1 MVFSE
6 TFTGKILIYLMHWK
20 IIRTFTEN
28 IHYSE
33 NKHFLNYYL
42 KHILQ
47 HFVKD
52 LWKDSFSNILLDNE
66 ALLDSSTFVLI
77 VNVFRESNFLINITL
92 STPGQIPNKS
102 KYRVYDLF
110 KTDDS
115 HIEKI
120 KNYIREK
127 YSKVALNH
135 LKNQI
140 KKLHWKSLINQ

>member
-66 ALLDSSTFVLI
+66 ALLDSS
-77 VNVFRESNFLINITL
+77 NFLINITL

>member
-52 LWKDSFSNILLDNE
+52 LLKDSFSNILLDNE
-66 ALLDSSTFVLI
+66 ALLDSS
-77 VNVFRESNFLINITL
+77 NFLINITL
-92 STPGQIPNKS
+92 STPGQTPNKS

>member
-66 ALLDSSTFVLI
+66 ALLDSS
-77 VNVFRESNFLINITL
+77 NFLINITL

-102 KYRVYDLF
+102 KYGVYDLF

>member
-66 ALLDSSTFVLI
+66 ALLDSS
-77 VNVFRESNFLINITL
+77 NFLINITL

-135 LKNQI
+135 LKRNYTG
-140 KKLHWKSLINQ
+140 KV

>member
-52 LWKDSFSNILLDNE
+52 LLKDSFSNILLDNE
-66 ALLDSSTFVLI
+66 ALLDS
-77 VNVFRESNFLINITL
+77 SNFLINITL

-140 KKLHWKSLINQ
+140 KKLHWKSLINQQGLTTQTSYFC

>member
-66 ALLDSSTFVLI
+66 ALLDSS
-77 VNVFRESNFLINITL
+77 NFLINITL

-140 KKLHWKSLINQ
+140 KKLHWKSLISQ

>member
-66 ALLDSSTFVLI
+66 ALLDSS
-77 VNVFRESNFLINITL
+77 NFLINITL
-92 STPGQIPNKS
+92 SIPGQIPNKS